1 MNLITKADDER
12 LKVGGIGGTD
22 PNYLLRDSLRVV
34 IAERDAALQVAL
46 TKCPVCGS
54 ETAGSN
60 ESVINKQLFRVRA
73 NLAAALA
80 QLADEKQKVA
90 NLEEYMLKGVAFRDE
105 LQTRVKELGKL
116 IDAGRELFDSL
127 GSIST
132 HHTGGVCVTGLEREW
147 VIKKLFTDYR
157 TALSIFVSVKE
168 NANADRRP
176 A

>member
-1 MNLITKADDER
+1 
-12 LKVGGIGGTD
+12 
-22 PNYLLRDSLRVV
+22 
-34 IAERDAALQVAL
+34 
-46 TKCPVCGS
+46 
-54 ETAGSN
+54 
-60 ESVINKQLFRVRA
+60 
-73 NLAAALA
+73 
-80 QLADEKQKVA
+80 
-90 NLEEYMLKGVAFRDE
+90 MLKGVAFRDE